1 MVLHPVYACV
11 VGTQIKNVICVTT
24 GDNYIAQKLAE
35 ASFGENALAIECS
48 QYPVTTGDF
57 YVDGVFYKADADD
70 KTKPGKVVKR
80 INTPDEDAYQANV
93 KATEVAEQVA
103 DLAVNQ
109 EYLMM
114 LVDENTTEDG
124 ADTDTTTDNAAAD
137 GSEETTSE
145 DTASTTTEATE

>member
-103 DLAVNQ
+103 YLAVNQ

-114 LVDENTTEDG
+114 LAGENTTEDG
-124 ADTDTTTDNAAAD
+124 ADTDNAAAD

>member
-24 GDNYIAQKLAE
+24 GDNYIAQQLAK

-57 YVDGVFYKADADD
+57 YVDGVFYKADQDD

-80 INTPDEDAYQANV
+80 INTPDEDAYEANV
-93 KATEVAEQVA
+93 KATEVADTVA
-103 DLAVNQ
+103 DLAVNT

-114 LVDENTTEDG
+114 LADADTEVDETTED
-124 ADTDTTTDNAAAD
+124 
-137 GSEETTSE
+137 TSE
-145 DTASTTTEATE
+145 SEPAEDATSESTAE

>member
-24 GDNYIAQKLAE
+24 GDNYIAQQLAK

-57 YVDGVFYKADADD
+57 YVDGVFYKADVDD

-114 LVDENTTEDG
+114 LAD
-124 ADTDTTTDNAAAD
+124 ADTAADDAVAD
-137 GSEETTSE
+137 GSEETTLE
-145 DTASTTTEATE
+145 DTAASETTEATE

>member
-24 GDNYIAQKLAE
+24 GDNYIAQQLAK

-114 LVDENTTEDG
+114 LAD
-124 ADTDTTTDNAAAD
+124 ADTAAD
-137 GSEETTSE
+137 DAVADGSE
-145 DTASTTTEATE
+145 DTASEDTAASETTEATE